1 MRLSV
6 NGEMLCGGK
15 ENSCERTPEK
25 GGFHFQ
31 LYGFLN
37 LSSAEKFAAACRKNL
52 FDTRLSMWE
61 STLFSGA
68 HGFIGI
74 HEALELRGPE
84 PEAAGFDHG
93 LVLIGIVNPLRQD
106 HACTGLIAVLMRV

>member
-1 MRLSV
+1 
-6 NGEMLCGGK
+6 
-15 ENSCERTPEK
+15 
-25 GGFHFQ
+25 
-31 LYGFLN
+31 
-37 LSSAEKFAAACRKNL
+37 
-52 FDTRLSMWE
+52 MWE

-106 HACTGLIAVLMRV
+106 HTCTGFVAVLMRVRPGQPVEIRVAAAQLQRQIVVVVVAGVAVDDLGAVNGVLVRLPSR